1 MQKILLLSISIVFLP
16 VLIMAQEATL
26 TMADFHKV
34 GAVDAVTITI
44 EGQEKNIEEVL
55 IEKFQ
60 DETGGKVKS
69 YKGYRKIESV
79 VYREIA
85 SKTVDYYF
93 KVEKEGTKEAPRG
106 RVVLIMSLGNNTFM
120 DGDRYPDELA
130 AAERV
135 LEELP
140 RDVRMY
146 ELQLAI
152 EEQEKVLEKTAKE
165 YEKLGSDSLSLR
177 EQLIET
183 QQNIEANRISRQQQK
198 AKISEEEAR
207 LAEFQEMLRN
217 TRNAV
222 KEEKD
227 EKIVDP

>member
-1 MQKILLLSISIVFLP
+1 MLML
-16 VLIMAQEATL
+16 AQEATM
-26 TMADFHKV
+26 TMAEFHKI
-34 GAVDAVTITI
+34 GTVDAITITL
-44 EGQEKNIEEVL
+44 EGQIKNIESVL

-60 DETGGKVKS
+60 DETGGKAKAF
-69 YKGYRKIESV
+69 KGYRKIESV

-120 DGDRYPDELA
+120 DGDRYPDEMA
-130 AAERV
+130 AAENV

-140 RDVRMY
+140 RDVRVY

-152 EEQEKVLEKTAKE
+152 EEQEKVIQKNVKE
-165 YEKLGSDSLSLR
+165 YTKLGTDSLSL
-177 EQLIET
+177 EAQFIET
-183 QQNIEANRISRQQQK
+183 QQNIEANRISREQQK
-198 AKISEEEAR
+198 VKISEEEAR
-207 LAEFQEMLRN
+207 LAEFKEMLKS

-222 KEEKD
+222 KEEKQ
-227 EKIVDP
+227 EKIVDPD